1 MSVQRMAARARD
13 HWTKWLPKKVKS
25 LKAEGIFSEATHGAA
40 VMAQQEIERLQ
51 AQGYR
56 PHEAE
61 EVALK
66 AHILLDPEPA
76 ADLEDWERKELGAK
90 EAAYRK
96 TPPT

>member
-1 MSVQRMAARARD
+1 MSVQQMASKARK
-13 HWTKWLPKKVKS
+13 HWTKWLPKKTAA
-25 LKAEGIFSEATHGAA
+25 LKAEGIFSEATNGAA
-40 VMAQQEIERLQ
+40 VAAQREIERLME
-51 AQGYR
+51 QGYR

-66 AHILLDPEPA
+66 AHVLLDPEPG

-96 TPPT
+96 TPPI